1 VGTFA
6 GVTSDSGG
14 NNSWGPW
21 YATESSDSQFPSIL
35 KQQTPSHRQPKKRRT
50 LLFVVIA
57 AAIAVIAGIAAV
69 VVTVVSSGGSTQTT
83 GFLPSSASSESD
95 AQQTGAAF
103 LQAWQSGDL
112 QKAANYTSDP
122 AAAKA
127 ALATYKKYLNLKK
140 LTTSVSSAT
149 DSSVAFAATA
159 KVATSDAVG
168 ALSGNWSYNG
178 TFDVYQEKNGNYW
191 YVKWAPDDVAPNLT
205 ATTRLAAVQV
215 QPQVVSVTDSS
226 GTDITSYGDVGLNTI
241 AGILEKQAPTTGT
254 DGLYVEIQT
263 NKGATVANSQA
274 VVVAPSNVASLATTI
289 DSSAEKAAQSG
300 VSAHTNSSMVVIQ
313 PSTGKILAIAN
324 NNATS
329 DKYDDNAL
337 TAGVAPGSTMKTI
350 TSTALFNK
358 GLATADSDVA
368 CPPTYTVQGITY
380 HDDNNESLPASTPL
394 YDDYAQS
401 CNNAFDKWWQQLS
414 NGGSDN
420 SELAVTAK
428 EYYGLNQQW
437 DIGIGESAS
446 YMNVPTSASG
456 SELAQELFG
465 EGELTASPLAM
476 ASVAATVYAGQFHE
490 PYVVSGTK
498 QTVTATAL
506 PSSTDT
512 QLKQMMRA
520 VVTEGTADDLGFSS
534 TVYAKTGTADI
545 VGQDQPN
552 SWLIA
557 FDTSKDVAVAC
568 LVLNAGYG
576 AQFAGPEV
584 KTFLNDYSG

>member
-1 VGTFA
+1 
-6 GVTSDSGG
+6 
-14 NNSWGPW
+14 
-21 YATESSDSQFPSIL
+21 
-35 KQQTPSHRQPKKRRT
+35 
-50 LLFVVIA
+50 
-57 AAIAVIAGIAAV
+57 
-69 VVTVVSSGGSTQTT
+69 
-83 GFLPSSASSESD
+83 
-95 AQQTGAAF
+95 
-103 LQAWQSGDL
+103 
-112 QKAANYTSDP
+112 
-122 AAAKA
+122 
-127 ALATYKKYLNLKK
+127 
-140 LTTSVSSAT
+140 VSSAT
-149 DSSVAFAATA
+149 NSSVAFAATA
-159 KVATSDAVG
+159 KVATSDAAG

-178 TFDVYQEKNGNYW
+178 TFDVYQEKNGSYW

-205 ATTRLAAVQV
+205 ATTHLAAVKV
-215 QPQVVSVTDSS
+215 LPQVVSVTDSS
-226 GTDITSYGDVGLNTI
+226 GTDLTSYGDVGLSTI
-241 AGILEKQAPTTGT
+241 AGILEKQSPTSGT

-263 NKGATVANSQA
+263 SKGVAVANSQA
-274 VVVAPSNVASLATTI
+274 VVVAPSNVASLSTTI

-300 VSAHTNSSMVVIQ
+300 VSAHANSSMVVIQ

-324 NNATS
+324 HNAAS

-380 HDDNNESLPASTPL
+380 HDDENESLPATTPL

-401 CNNAFDKWWQQLS
+401 CNNAFDQWWQQL
-414 NGGSDN
+414 GGTSGD
-420 SELAVTAK
+420 SQLASTAK
-428 EYYGLNQQW
+428 EYYGLDQQW

-446 YMNVPTSASG
+446 YMNVPTGASG

-498 QTVTATAL
+498 ETVTATAL
-506 PSSTDT
+506 PSSTDS

>member
-1 VGTFA
+1 
-6 GVTSDSGG
+6 
-14 NNSWGPW
+14 
-21 YATESSDSQFPSIL
+21 L
-35 KQQTPSHRQPKKRRT
+35 QQQVPSHRQPKKRRT
-50 LLFVVIA
+50 LLYVVIA
-57 AAIAVIAGIAAV
+57 AAVAVIAGIAAV

-103 LQAWQSGDL
+103 LQAWQSGNL
-112 QKAANYTSDP
+112 RQAANYTSDP
-122 AAAKA
+122 TAAKA

-149 DSSVAFAATA
+149 NSSVAFAATA
-159 KVATSDAVG
+159 KVATSDAAG

-178 TFDVYQEKNGNYW
+178 TFDVYQEKNGSYW

-205 ATTRLAAVQV
+205 ATTHLAAVKV
-215 QPQVVSVTDSS
+215 LPQVVSVTDSS
-226 GTDITSYGDVGLNTI
+226 GTDLTSYGDVGLSTI
-241 AGILEKQAPTTGT
+241 AGILEKQSPTSGT

-263 NKGATVANSQA
+263 SKGVAVANSQA
-274 VVVAPSNVASLATTI
+274 VVVAPSNVASLSTTI

-300 VSAHTNSSMVVIQ
+300 VSAHANSSMVVIQ

-324 NNATS
+324 HNAAS

-380 HDDNNESLPASTPL
+380 HDDENESLPATTPL

-401 CNNAFDKWWQQLS
+401 CNNAFDQWWQQL
-414 NGGSDN
+414 GGTSGD
-420 SELAVTAK
+420 SQLASTAK
-428 EYYGLNQQW
+428 EYYGLDQQW

-446 YMNVPTSASG
+446 YMNVPTGASG

-498 QTVTATAL
+498 ETVTATAL
-506 PSSTDT
+506 PSSTDS

-584 KTFLNDYSG
+584 KTSLNDYSG